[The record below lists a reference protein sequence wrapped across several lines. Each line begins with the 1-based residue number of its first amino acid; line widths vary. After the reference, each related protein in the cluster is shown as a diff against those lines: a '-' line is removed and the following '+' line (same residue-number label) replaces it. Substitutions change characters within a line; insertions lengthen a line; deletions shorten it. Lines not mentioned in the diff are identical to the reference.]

1 MVKRELFPLLDWMTN
16 LTSLVLTKLE
26 RKLMYCLETL
36 ANRTINSQLLQDLLR
51 HIFREGGCPSS
62 LQRLWLHEFYCRSF
76 GLPIH
81 LTMKLLRGTT
91 GGLPMK
97 SFYVQ
102 DDRVCLAN
110 NHAAM
115 ADSEVSIGLEQR
127 LNQLEHVVLSS
138 FGNSSEVDNPRPV
151 VMPMLKYFRMN
162 CCKDSDVQVIFK
174 KYYRK
179 YLL

>member
-1 MVKRELFPLLDWMTN
+1 
-16 LTSLVLTKLE
+16 
-26 RKLMYCLETL
+26 
-36 ANRTINSQLLQDLLR
+36 
-51 HIFREGGCPSS
+51 
-62 LQRLWLHEFYCRSF
+62 
-76 GLPIH
+76 
-81 LTMKLLRGTT
+81 
-91 GGLPMK
+91 MK

-115 ADSEVSIGLEQR
+115 DSEVSIGLEQR

-162 CCKDSDVQVIFK
+162 CCKDSDVQVI
-174 KYYRK
+174 
-179 YLL
+179 